1 MKLQPVTL
9 GLVLV
14 AAVLSGF
21 VYFSQVHSNPQPEAA
36 TTQKQKL
43 FGFEE
48 KQVKSFTLKTQL
60 RSLAFARE
68 QGKWQMLVPEKTPA
82 SESTIA
88 YLLNLLV
95 TASSDRTIATTTTEQ
110 KDFGFDQPM
119 AVIEVKLDNQ
129 ETHRL
134 VLGGYDFNRSNLYAQ
149 ADTPAQATEV
159 KVQLVSPG
167 FDNAVNRAL
176 SDWKSATNS
185 AVLTPTGSPN
195 AGIPNPSAPKT
206 SPPNASPPN
215 AGVPSAS
222 PPNASPAKISTPS
235 TPGSGTPSTAPKPAS
250 PSPAASA
257 KP

>member
-1 MKLQPVTL
+1 MVAEKVSRRLTKMKLQPVTL

-14 AAVLSGF
+14 AALLGGF
-21 VYFSQVHSNPQPEAA
+21 VYFSQVRSTSQPDTA
-36 TTQKQKL
+36 TPQKQKL

-48 KQVKSFTLKTQL
+48 KQVKSLTLKTQL
-60 RSLAFARE
+60 RSLSFARE
-68 QGKWQMLVPEKTPA
+68 QGKWQMIIPEKTPA

-95 TASSDRTIATTTTEQ
+95 TASSDRAIATPATEQ

-134 VLGGYDFNRSNLYAQ
+134 VLGSYDFNRSNLYAQ
-149 ADTPAQATEV
+149 ADTPANATEI
-159 KVQLVSPG
+159 KVQLVSPE

-176 SDWKSATNS
+176 ADWKSAPNS
-185 AVLTPTGSPN
+185 AVPTPTS
-195 AGIPNPSAPKT
+195 APNPSAP
-206 SPPNASPPN
+206 A
-215 AGVPSAS
+215 PS
-222 PPNASPAKISTPS
+222 
-235 TPGSGTPSTAPKPAS
+235 GSGKSSTAPNPTV
-250 PSPAASA
+250 PSPTASV

>member
-95 TASSDRTIATTTTEQ
+95 TASSDRTIATTTIEQ

-149 ADTPAQATEV
+149 ADTPDQTTEV

-176 SDWKSATNS
+176 ADWKSATNS
-185 AVLTPTGSPN
+185 AVPTPTGSPN
-195 AGIPNPSAPKT
+195 A

-215 AGVPSAS
+215 TS
-222 PPNASPAKISTPS
+222 PPQTSTPTPNASTLS